1 MCVICAIEQHW
12 ILTASKMEK
21 DERCPFQIAGH
32 YAVGASHVALML
44 GAIDASDLV
53 GFQEALLQRLAP
65 WTCDG
70 EELIAR
76 EVEAR
81 ERPVV

>member
-12 ILTASKMEK
+12 ILTAQKMPKE
-21 DERCPFQIAGH
+21 DRCPFNVAGH
-32 YAVGASHVALML
+32 YAVGASHTALML
-44 GAIDASDLV
+44 GVIDADDLV
-53 GFQEALLQRLAP
+53 PFQETLLQRLAP

-81 ERPVV
+81 ERPLV